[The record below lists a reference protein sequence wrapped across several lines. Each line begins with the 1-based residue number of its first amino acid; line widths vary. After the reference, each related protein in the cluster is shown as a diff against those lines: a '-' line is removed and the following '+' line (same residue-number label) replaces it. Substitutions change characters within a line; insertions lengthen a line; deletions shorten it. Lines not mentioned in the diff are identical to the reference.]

1 MKMKNK
7 TASLAI
13 IVALAAAVIL
23 SSGLV
28 LTPHASALK
37 NICETQKS
45 NPNCQPAPPGRCL
58 VGVCRVFVPG
68 SASPNK

>member
-1 MKMKNK
+1 MKNK

-13 IVALAAAVIL
+13 IVALAVAVTL

-28 LTPHASALK
+28 LTPYASAAK
-37 NICETQKS
+37 NVCENKES
-45 NPNCQPAPPGRCL
+45 NPNCFVPPLCGQPSCA
-58 VGVCRVFVPG
+58 VFIPG